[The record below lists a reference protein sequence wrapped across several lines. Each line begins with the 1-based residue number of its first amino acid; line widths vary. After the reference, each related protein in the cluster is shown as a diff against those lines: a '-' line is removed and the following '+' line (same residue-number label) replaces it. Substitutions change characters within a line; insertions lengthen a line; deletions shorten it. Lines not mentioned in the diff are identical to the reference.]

1 MQGIL
6 GFYTPEAVLM
16 QETIQHEALRVNTR
30 VGLSVESGNESV
42 DGLRIESSEIQR
54 SLRVEKE
61 SVVVKLSM
69 FEVMEKLGPNHL
81 SNHTTDTDS
90 VNMQCKVSFS
100 RCITHPVSCPHQCLV
115 RRALYNDDVATL
127 ASREFA
133 CNSLCATPPRT
144 AEYGTG
150 GSYAML
156 ALLSSKEQGTIPTR
170 LPPFAPG

>member
-1 MQGIL
+1 
-6 GFYTPEAVLM
+6 M
-16 QETIQHEALRVNTR
+16 QEQVQHEALRVNTR
-30 VGLSVESGNESV
+30 VGLSVESRNKAVNRLHVKSSEEACI
-42 DGLRIESSEIQR
+42 LRIEQEAI
-54 SLRVEKE
+54 
-61 SVVVKLSM
+61 VVKISALQ
-69 FEVMEKLGPNHL
+69 VMKKFGPNHL
-81 SNHTTDTDS
+81 GDHAADPFS
-90 VNMQCKVSFS
+90 VRFHCKLSLA
-100 RCITHPVSCPHQCLV
+100 RCIQHFAPCPHQCLV